1 MHGNCGVKV
10 YKMQAAARAIKTA
23 MLMKQMQEETTNFSV
38 ILLAGKSLKILT
50 AHCNIAPAPGL
61 GSIRALEGLA

>member
-1 MHGNCGVKV
+1 
-10 YKMQAAARAIKTA
+10 MQAAASAIKTA

-50 AHCNIAPAPGL
+50 AHCQGL
-61 GSIRALEGLA
+61 GSIRALEGLAQCQKKG